1 MSPRTFFTNR
11 IFRQC
16 PVWNKELLYVGGFLA
31 RAAYEL
37 EMEDIRI
44 CWDTSVTSKPG
55 EPLNSELQKWFYDK
69 AGHNLQ
75 FFTFRESTPSAVVS
89 SEMRSAFFNC
99 AGRGLPFPVISSAG
113 VRSAFDVRIPD
124 PRLSAFLRKLPI
136 FPEELLD
143 GSKLMIAA
151 LRDEGMLRD
160 IAFEDVLGELRVRSL
175 SEEEMVACLQW
186 WINASEQDPTGLIDN
201 RRQFLSAARLTISS
215 PDDGH
220 EQIIPLKGIKTFLN
234 NVFLPTD
241 GPLPSHLLPMHVGQK
256 FDSAQLQRS
265 LQWRELTVLEW
276 VQHIVD
282 PAVYTR
288 KSEFN
293 IVESPVWAECVLQ
306 VLSRSWPTLSQA
318 NITSI
323 IGLLSKLA
331 CIPTS
336 TGMEMPGKAYFSS
349 ADIIQ
354 DLPIVKFS
362 SGVRVEGNLQILLTG
377 LGVRKYIDLKMIYKR
392 WVPIPQ
398 LCSLLTKPL

>member
-1 MSPRTFFTNR
+1 MFS
-11 IFRQC
+11 QW
-16 PVWNKELLYVGGFLA
+16 PVWNKELLYVGGLLA
-31 RAAYEL
+31 RAVYEL
-37 EMEDIRI
+37 EMEDIRVL
-44 CWDTSVTSKPG
+44 WDASVTSKPG
-55 EPLNSELQKWFYDK
+55 EPLNSEIQKWFYDK

-99 AGRGLPFPVISSAG
+99 ASRGLPFPVISSAG
-113 VRSAFDVRIPD
+113 VRSAFDVRMPD
-124 PRLSAFLRKLPI
+124 PTLSAFWRKLPI

-215 PDDGH
+215 PDDGR

-256 FDSAQLQRS
+256 FNSAQLQRS
-265 LQWRELTVLEW
+265 LQWKELTVLEW
-276 VQHIVD
+276 VKYIVD

-293 IVESPVWAECVLQ
+293 IVESPVWAECVLR
-306 VLSRSWPTLSQA
+306 VLGRSWPILSKA

-323 IGLLSKLA
+323 VGLLSKLT

-336 TGMEMPGKAYFSS
+336 TGMETPGKVYFSS
-349 ADIIQ
+349 AGIFQ
-354 DLPIVKFS
+354 DLPIVEFP
-362 SGVRVEGNLQILLTG
+362 SGVGVEGNLQMLLTE
-377 LGVRKYIDLKMIYKR
+377 LGVREYIDLKTIYKR
-392 WVPIPQ
+392 WAPIPQ
-398 LCSLLTKPL
+398 LRSLLTQLL